1 MIHYE
6 LKKEN
11 GSWLADVLIAEKGI
25 IAAVTDYGNFVIK
38 FNAFSYNFNEFILS
52 LDTHYFGKNII
63 QQGNHNRETAMFI
76 SEQILPLLQEEL
88 KNKKMEQLK
97 EIFTDEFLNNQL
109 PLVGDF
115 NLLDIKHD
123 RTWYYESGEIL
134 EVNVEL
140 NDKNKE
146 ILSKYIKDFDKYNAL
161 VEEEYFKCEEGKTDL
176 IYIIHFVAN
185 TFGSSL
191 MFDWD
196 NSMFYFEY

>member
-1 MIHYE
+1 
-6 LKKEN
+6 
-11 GSWLADVLIAEKGI
+11 
-25 IAAVTDYGNFVIK
+25 
-38 FNAFSYNFNEFILS
+38 
-52 LDTHYFGKNII
+52 
-63 QQGNHNRETAMFI
+63 
-76 SEQILPLLQEEL
+76 
-88 KNKKMEQLK
+88 MEQLK

-161 VEEEYFKCEEGKTDL
+161 VEEGYFKCEEGKTDL